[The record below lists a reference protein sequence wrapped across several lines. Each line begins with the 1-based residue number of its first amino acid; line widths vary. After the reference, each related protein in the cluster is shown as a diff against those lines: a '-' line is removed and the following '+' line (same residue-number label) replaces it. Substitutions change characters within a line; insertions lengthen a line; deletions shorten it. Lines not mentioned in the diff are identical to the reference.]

1 MIYVKIRELAGVSLE
16 KISATLEKI
25 CLQCDYHD
33 SPDCRQSACL
43 VGYSRKVL
51 AYAGQKGML
60 DIPGA
65 HTLIP
70 RGDFKPYYPE
80 TVAPVLAETCR
91 QCKECRD
98 NHNPDCVVAL
108 VRTSMEN
115 TVLSE
120 NINYPG
126 SVFMYL
132 AMVKEQHPELAA
144 LLAGELKKK

>member
-1 MIYVKIRELAGVSLE
+1 MRKLDAAAAAIDFDKITVFLDR
-16 KISATLEKI
+16 I
-25 CLQCDYHD
+25 CSQCDYHH
-33 SPDCRQSACL
+33 SPDCRESECL
-43 VGYSRKVL
+43 VGFSRKVL
-51 AYAGQKGML
+51 GYAGRKGLL

-65 HTLIP
+65 SSLVP
-70 RGDFKPYYPE
+70 KKDFKPYYPE
-80 TVAPVLAETCR
+80 LVAPVLAETCR

-120 NINYPG
+120 NIHYPG

-132 AMVKEQHPELAA
+132 AMVKENNPDLAA